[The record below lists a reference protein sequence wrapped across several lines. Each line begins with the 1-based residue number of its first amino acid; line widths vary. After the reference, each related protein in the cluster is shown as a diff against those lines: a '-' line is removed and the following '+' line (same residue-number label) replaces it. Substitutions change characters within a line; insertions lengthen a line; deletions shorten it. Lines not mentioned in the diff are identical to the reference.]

1 MLGRKLYREMGL
13 LGCGTDCVG
22 AGGKVTDFF
31 GSEYFIEGHH
41 IIATNGPLHPVFQ
54 RLLKEM
60 PPLEM

>member
-1 MLGRKLYREMGL
+1 KWDYSAAALIVLE
-13 LGCGTDCVG
+13 

>member
-1 MLGRKLYREMGL
+1 VLE
-13 LGCGTDCVG
+13 